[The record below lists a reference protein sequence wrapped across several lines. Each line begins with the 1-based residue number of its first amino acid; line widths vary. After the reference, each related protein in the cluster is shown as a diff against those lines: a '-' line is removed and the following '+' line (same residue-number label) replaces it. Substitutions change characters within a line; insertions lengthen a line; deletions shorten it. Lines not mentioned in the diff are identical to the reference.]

1 MRIIQLVP
9 QDKGD
14 DETEGVTGTP
24 AATHTAGGF
33 KRYSHTQ
40 NALRGTVAADTRV
53 FPDEQDLLAKIM
65 DGRCPETTLCENCEG
80 SAQFMPREHFGVHH
94 HSE

>member
-1 MRIIQLVP
+1 MKLKASQAHPQPPTLLV
-9 QDKGD
+9 DLSD
-14 DETEGVTGTP
+14 I
-24 AATHTAGGF
+24 AT
-33 KRYSHTQ
+33 
-40 NALRGTVAADTRV
+40 LRMLYARTVAADTRV

>member
-1 MRIIQLVP
+1 MKRTSWDAKDANPIFSGYIPKSFRAVRIIQLVP

-14 DETEGVTGTP
+14 DETEGVSGTP

-40 NALRGTVAADTRV
+40 NALLRRAR
-53 FPDEQDLLAKIM
+53 QD
-65 DGRCPETTLCENCEG
+65 GCR
-80 SAQFMPREHFGVHH
+80 
-94 HSE
+94 